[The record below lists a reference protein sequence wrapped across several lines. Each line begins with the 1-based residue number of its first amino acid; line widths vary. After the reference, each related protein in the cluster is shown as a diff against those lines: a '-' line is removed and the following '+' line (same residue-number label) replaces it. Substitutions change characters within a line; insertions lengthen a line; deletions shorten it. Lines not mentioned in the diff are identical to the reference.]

1 MIQTKPRSFLFDTV
15 KMTAPER
22 NGFDLSHEN
31 KQTCKAGYLYPF
43 EVLEALPNDDFQI
56 QVEQFIRL
64 QPMLSPTMHRLKS
77 YWHWFFCPNRLTW
90 NYWEEFISRGN
101 GKKLPQNQEYVPPE
115 PVTITLYDMLFCHTY
130 KAYED
135 PDYLKQRVTNYLS
148 TVQKTWVD
156 FTSMSIDEQS
166 EVLRNAFPEFLIT
179 VSKNALGSL
188 RYFICYSATPRIAT
202 SIGIVDTCI
211 LRGVITFSAT
221 DSNFTDLKF
230 DGTNSSWSYDPDGS
244 MISEIRTDTLSNISL
259 KMSDLHQRLSSIKL
273 SVMPFVAYAY
283 IYNEYYRDEN
293 LIEDNGELLDY
304 FREETGALDCSNF
317 LTASKVRDLLQIYYR
332 AWEKDY
338 FTTATQM
345 PQKSPDVLIP
355 NVPTEIQSNGDL
367 AISGSGSAVASG
379 TQFIPLGRATPG
391 SDLRIFSN
399 VSATSTFSGVGHAMI
414 YESGLKLNNQ
424 GQGTTVADVRK
435 AFALQRWFEKAVR
448 CGTRYIETLKAFFN
462 SDAGDARLQRPEYIG
477 GTAEPIQISDVVQNS
492 ATADGSD
499 TPQGNLAGYGIS
511 AGNSEVLSYHAPE
524 HGFIFGIFSI
534 LARTSYGQGIPKM
547 FSRETWLDYAF
558 PEFEHI
564 GEQGVQN
571 KELYAAP
578 LTKDCISLDESSAYS
593 GTVSPYTANQ
603 IFGYQSRYSD
613 YKQIQDRFGGAFSRS
628 LDFWSLGRMF
638 YNEPTLSKQ
647 FVEANVSDRNFAV
660 VSRETENP
668 DGATATNVDDVD
680 TDQYICD
687 FWLDIRKVTSLTLYS
702 EPI

>member
-1 MIQTKPRSFLFDTV
+1 MIKTKPRSFLFDTV

-77 YWHWFFCPNRLTW
+77 YWHWFFVPNRLCW

-101 GKKLPQNQEYVPPE
+101 GKKLSQNQEYTPPE
-115 PVTITLYDMLFCHTY
+115 PVTITLYDMLYCHTY
-130 KAYED
+130 EAYDD
-135 PDYLKQRVTNYLS
+135 PDYLQQRVTNYLS
-148 TVQKTWVD
+148 TVQKTWND
-156 FTSMSIDEQS
+156 FTSMSMDEQT
-166 EVLRNAFPEFLIT
+166 EVLRNTFPEFLIT
-179 VSKNALGSL
+179 VSSNSLGNL
-188 RYFICYSATPRIAT
+188 RYFICYSATPRLAT

-211 LRGVITFSAT
+211 FRGVFSY
-221 DSNFTDLKF
+221 SLIGSEFTDIKF
-230 DGTNSSWSYDPDGS
+230 DGSNSSWAYDPDGS
-244 MISEIRTDTLSNISL
+244 MIADIRTDTLSTISL
-259 KMSDLHQRLSSIKL
+259 KMADLHKRLSSIKL
-273 SVMPFVAYAY
+273 SVMPFVAYAF

-293 LIEDNGELLDY
+293 LIEDNAELLDY

-345 PQKSPDVLIP
+345 PQKAPDVLIP
-355 NVPTEIQSNGDL
+355 NVPTDVSADSSLILKQGSKDYVGVNNSYGVYF
-367 AISGSGSAVASG
+367 GSGGQLTRGG
-379 TQFIPLGRATPG
+379 TPVNQNG
-391 SDLRIFSN
+391 SPELTY
-399 VSATSTFSGVGHAMI
+399 V
-414 YESGLKLNNQ
+414 SGLKLNNQ

-448 CGTRYIETLKAFFN
+448 AGTRYIETLKAFFN

-511 AGNSEVLSYHAPE
+511 AGNSEVLHYHAPE
-524 HGFIFGIFSI
+524 HGFVFGIFSI

-593 GTVSPYTANQ
+593 GTISPTTANQ

-660 VSRETENP
+660 VSREIENP
-668 DGATATNVDDVD
+668 DGATSTNVDDVD
-680 TDQYICD
+680 TDQYIAD
-687 FWLDIRKVTSLTLYS
+687 FWIDVKKVTSLTLYS

>member
-1 MIQTKPRSFLFDTV
+1 MIQTKSRSFLFDTV

-31 KQTCKAGYLYPF
+31 KQTCKAGFLYPF

-77 YWHWFFCPNRLTW
+77 YWHWFFVPNRLCW

-101 GKKLPQNQEYVPPE
+101 GKKLPQNQEYTPPE
-115 PVTITLYDMLFCHTY
+115 PVTITLYDMLYCMSY
-130 KAYED
+130 KAYD
-135 PDYLKQRVTNYLS
+135 DRDYLIGRIQNYVENLGKTLVDFFDSSLDEQLNYL
-148 TVQKTWVD
+148 QG
-156 FTSMSIDEQS
+156 
-166 EVLRNAFPEFLIT
+166 AFPEFIIRRLEDSSSYCRFVCLT
-179 VSKNALGSL
+179 T
-188 RYFICYSATPRIAT
+188 TPRVAT
-202 SIGIVDTCI
+202 SMGVVDTMI
-211 LRGVITFSAT
+211 PRGVIGVDQSENDILSVSINGVNTFSFSPSVTLAMGQLKYYNYEDSPLHPEILYPTGTVLPSSAAT
-221 DSNFTDLKF
+221 L
-230 DGTNSSWSYDPDGS
+230 
-244 MISEIRTDTLSNISL
+244 IA
-259 KMSDLHQRLSSIKL
+259 RLQSIKL
-273 SVMPFVAYAY
+273 SVMPLVAYLFT
-283 IYNEYYRDEN
+283 YNEYYRDEN
-293 LIEDNGELLDY
+293 LIEDNEELLNY

-317 LTASKVRDLLQIYYR
+317 FVATNVSKLLQIYYR

-345 PQKSPDVLIP
+345 PQKAPDVLIP
-355 NVPTEIQSNGDL
+355 NVPTSVEKDGIFS
-367 AISGSGSAVASG
+367 
-379 TQFIPLGRATPG
+379 
-391 SDLRIFSN
+391 FSN
-399 VSATSTFSGVGHAMI
+399 VTGVPMQVNSLQTRATSGNVYGVTQDTAME
-414 YESGLKLNNQ
+414 YKSGLTLNNS

-477 GTAEPIQISDVVQNS
+477 GMSEPIQISDVVQNS

-499 TPQGNLAGYGIS
+499 TPQGNLAGYGLS

-524 HGFIFGIFSI
+524 HGFVIGIFSI
-534 LARTSYGQGIPKM
+534 LARTSYAQGIPKM

-578 LTKDCISLDESSAYS
+578 LTKDLISVGRFNDLQINND
-593 GTVSPYTANQ
+593 ANQ
-603 IFGYQSRYSD
+603 FFGYQSRYSE
-613 YKQIQDRFGGAFSRS
+613 YKQIQDRFGGAFARS
-628 LDFWSLGRMF
+628 LDFWSLGRIF
-638 YNEPTLSKQ
+638 DNQPTLSKE
-647 FVEANVSDRNFAV
+647 FVEANISDRNFAV
-660 VSRETENP
+660 SRNSVENP
-668 DGATATNVDDVD
+668 DFPVKEDVQDVD

-687 FWLDIRKVTSLTLYS
+687 FWVDIRKVTSLTLYS